1 MKFRYWTASGVLD
14 SRGKIVK
21 RPILEL
27 ELVGK
32 SGTKTNAV
40 GLVDSGADTTMLNI
54 QYADF
59 LGAKIDSKKTRNI
72 LGVGNGTV
80 PVYVSTF
87 KFKIKQMGD
96 REIEVPAW
104 YVDSN
109 NVDILLGQEA
119 FFEMFRIKFEK
130 DHDTFEVNAF
140 KK

>member
-1 MKFRYWTASGVLD
+1 MKFQYWTVSGVLD
-14 SRGKIVK
+14 SRGKMIK
-21 RPILEL
+21 RPMLEL
-27 ELVGK
+27 ELTGK
-32 SGTKTNAV
+32 DGIKANAI
-40 GLVDSGADTTMLNI
+40 GLIDSGADTTMLNI

-59 LGAKIDSKKTRNI
+59 LGVKLDDKNTRNI

-87 KFKIKQMGD
+87 KFRIKRMGD
-96 REIEVPAW
+96 SEIEVPAW

-109 NVDILLGQEA
+109 NVDILLGQEV

-130 DHDTFEVNAF
+130 DHNTFEVTAF